1 MVRALH
7 VALILAAAA
16 PLSLSAQ
23 WEQVDRAVQTGVTR
37 GVYPGAVV
45 VIGSSSQIYMARGYG
60 HFTWNAQSAVPSAD
74 STLWDIASLTK
85 VVATTAAIA
94 LLADQGKVALDAPVA
109 RYLPRFT
116 GGERPRVTVR
126 MLLDHTS
133 GLPAGL
139 PPSQRRVGHD
149 SLIGIIYRTALRR
162 SPGAAEQYSDLNAI
176 LLGLI
181 VERVTGQALD
191 RFAAEAVFDPLG
203 MRSAR
208 FLPPA
213 ALRSRIAPTAQWR
226 GTPLAGEVNDRT
238 AGWLGGVAGHAGVFA
253 TASDLAR
260 YAQWW
265 LRRGALPSGIAMLRP
280 ATMDSFLLVGRTP
293 RARLLG
299 WESRTTTEYTPS
311 PYGSLASTGAY
322 GHTGY
327 TGTMILIDPARD
339 LFVVFLTN
347 RVFGPRVAKPFTALH
362 EIRAQVIDGA
372 IRAAPGACRAE
383 IRPAC

>member
-1 MVRALH
+1 MVRALP
-7 VALILAAAA
+7 VALIFALAAPPALAA
-16 PLSLSAQ
+16 QFEP
-23 WEQVDRAVQTGVTR
+23 VDRAAQGGVTR

-45 VIGSSSQIYMARGYG
+45 VIGTSSRILLARGYG
-60 HFTWNAQSAVPSAD
+60 HFTWNDRSPVPSAD

-94 LLADQGKVALDAPVA
+94 LLVDQGKVALDAPVA

-116 GGERPRVTVR
+116 GGDRARVTVR
-126 MLLDHTS
+126 MLLEHTS

-139 PPSQRRVGHD
+139 PPAQRRVSRD
-149 SLIGIIYRTALRR
+149 SLVTLVYRTPLRR
-162 SPGAAEQYSDLNAI
+162 PPGSAEQYSDLNAI
-176 LLGLI
+176 LLGLL
-181 VERVTGQALD
+181 VEQVSGRPLD
-191 RFAAEAVFDPLG
+191 RYAAEAVFGPLG
-203 MRSAR
+203 MAATR
-208 FLPPA
+208 FLPPP
-213 ALRSRIAPTAQWR
+213 ALRSRIAPTAQWH

-253 TASDLAR
+253 TGADLGR

-265 LRRGALPSGIAMLRP
+265 LRRGVLPSGAAPLRA
-280 ATMDSFLLVGRTP
+280 ATMDTFLLVGPTP

-299 WESRTTTEYTPS
+299 WESRAAREYTPS
-311 PYGSLASTGAY
+311 PYGVLPSARAY

-339 LFVVFLTN
+339 LFVIFLTN
-347 RVFGPRVAKPFTALH
+347 RVFGPRVARPFTALH
-362 EIRAQVIDGA
+362 EIRAQIIDAA

>member
-1 MVRALH
+1 MVRALPL
-7 VALILAAAA
+7 ALILAAAA
-16 PLSLSAQ
+16 PLRLSAQ
-23 WEQVDRAVQTGVTR
+23 WESVDRAVQAGVTR

-45 VIGSSSQIYMARGYG
+45 VIGTSSRILFAKGYG
-60 HFTWNAQSAVPSAD
+60 HFTWSARSAIPSAD

-94 LLADQGKVALDAPVA
+94 LLVDQGKVTLDAPVA

-116 GGERPRVTVR
+116 GGERARVTVR
-126 MLLDHTS
+126 MLLEHTS

-139 PPSQRRVGHD
+139 APTQRRVARD
-149 SLIGIIYRTALRR
+149 SLISIIYRTPLRR
-162 SPGAAEQYSDLNAI
+162 PPGAAEQYSDLNAI

-181 VERVTGQALD
+181 VEQVTGRSLD
-191 RFAAEAVFDPLG
+191 QFVADAVFRPLG
-203 MRSAR
+203 MASTR
-208 FLPPA
+208 FLPA
-213 ALRSRIAPTAQWR
+213 KALRPRIAPTAQWR
-226 GTPLAGEVNDRT
+226 GTPLSGEVNDRT
-238 AGWLGGVAGHAGVFA
+238 AGWFGGVAGHAGVFA
-253 TASDLAR
+253 TGADLGR

-265 LRRGALPSGIAMLRP
+265 LRRGTLPSGTAALRP
-280 ATMDSFLLVGRTP
+280 ATMDTFLFVGPTP
-293 RARLLG
+293 QDRLLG

-311 PYGSLASTGAY
+311 PYGALPSARAF

-347 RVFGPRVAKPFTALH
+347 RVYGPRVAKPFTALH
-362 EIRAQVIDGA
+362 ELRAQVMDA
-372 IRAAPGACRAE
+372 AVRSAPGACRAE